1 MATVDQ
7 FVAKLNDEYI
17 LAVDPHLQERFRVL
31 LAEYEQGTQSAPV
44 RTITDGHQER
54 ADLGLE
60 PTAVTPDYLKKSS
73 GVDGD
78 TGDWTKTTG
87 AGITDETDPLLDP
100 NPTDDKTLAPNAEHA
115 DNFEGA
121 DIGNGVNQSVSVTPA
136 EPLHAPDTYP
146 TPASETEASESD
158 AAASSEQAA
167 S

>member
-54 ADLGLE
+54 AELGLE

-73 GVDGD
+73 GVDD
-78 TGDWTKTTG
+78 DAG
-87 AGITDETDPLLDP
+87 AGITDQTDPLLDP
-100 NPTDDKTLAPNAEHA
+100 NPTADKTLAPNAEHA

-121 DIGNGVNQSVSVTPA
+121 DLGNGVNQSLSVTPA
-136 EPLHAPDTYP
+136 EPNP

-167 S
+167 R